1 MKTTKLGHTNFL
13 GSPEALKEKTHEKIF
28 SYKKGMAK
36 IKKTL
41 QEQEDVLIQQKA
53 KLDKKLKAVQNKLY
67 ENKLLE
73 ISELVFKYKLY
84 DYDLEVLDAAFEKMS
99 LDLKSRS

>member
-1 MKTTKLGHTNFL
+1 
-13 GSPEALKEKTHEKIF
+13 
-28 SYKKGMAK
+28 MAK

-41 QEQEDVLIQQKA
+41 QEQEDILIQQKA

-67 ENKLLE
+67 EKKLTE

-84 DYDLEVLDAAFEKMS
+84 EYDLEILDAAFEKMS
-99 LDLKSRS
+99 LDLKEKS

>member
-1 MKTTKLGHTNFL
+1 
-13 GSPEALKEKTHEKIF
+13 
-28 SYKKGMAK
+28 MAK

-53 KLDKKLKAVQNKLY
+53 KLDKKLKALQNKLY

>member
-1 MKTTKLGHTNFL
+1 
-13 GSPEALKEKTHEKIF
+13 
-28 SYKKGMAK
+28 MAK

-41 QEQEDVLIQQKA
+41 KEQEDILIQQKA

-67 ENKLLE
+67 EKKLME

-84 DYDLEVLDAAFEKMS
+84 DYDLETLDAAFEKMS
-99 LDLKSRS
+99 LDLKSRGE

>member
-1 MKTTKLGHTNFL
+1 
-13 GSPEALKEKTHEKIF
+13 
-28 SYKKGMAK
+28 MAK

-41 QEQEDVLIQQKA
+41 QEQENILIQQKA

-67 ENKLLE
+67 EKKLAE

-84 DYDLEVLDAAFEKMS
+84 DYDLEVLDAAFERMS
-99 LDLKSRS
+99 LDLKSRSE

>member
-1 MKTTKLGHTNFL
+1 MRN
-13 GSPEALKEKTHEKIF
+13 EAL
-28 SYKKGMAK
+28 GMAK

>member
-1 MKTTKLGHTNFL
+1 
-13 GSPEALKEKTHEKIF
+13 
-28 SYKKGMAK
+28 MAK

-67 ENKLLE
+67 EKKLME
-73 ISELVFKYKLY
+73 ISDLVFKYKLY
-84 DYDLEVLDAAFEKMS
+84 DYDYEILDAAFEKMS
-99 LDLKSRS
+99 LDLKSRE

>member
-1 MKTTKLGHTNFL
+1 
-13 GSPEALKEKTHEKIF
+13 
-28 SYKKGMAK
+28 MAK

-41 QEQEDVLIQQKA
+41 QEQEDILIQQKA

-67 ENKLLE
+67 EKKLTE

-84 DYDLEVLDAAFEKMS
+84 EYDLEVLDVAFEKMS
-99 LDLKSRS
+99 LDLKEKS

>member
-1 MKTTKLGHTNFL
+1 
-13 GSPEALKEKTHEKIF
+13 
-28 SYKKGMAK
+28 MAK

-41 QEQEDVLIQQKA
+41 QEQEDILIQQKA

-67 ENKLLE
+67 EKKLME

-84 DYDLEVLDAAFEKMS
+84 EYDLEILDTAFEKMS
-99 LDLKSRS
+99 LDLKEKS

>member
-1 MKTTKLGHTNFL
+1 MNSFSNLIDLAHKFWGN
-13 GSPEALKEKTHEKIF
+13 EAL
-28 SYKKGMAK
+28 SMAK

-41 QEQEDVLIQQKA
+41 QEQADILVQQKA

-67 ENKLLE
+67 EKKLLE

>member
-1 MKTTKLGHTNFL
+1 
-13 GSPEALKEKTHEKIF
+13 
-28 SYKKGMAK
+28 MAK

-41 QEQEDVLIQQKA
+41 QEQEDILIQQKL

-67 ENKLLE
+67 EKKLAE

-84 DYDLEVLDAAFEKMS
+84 DYDLEVLDAAFERMS
-99 LDLKSRS
+99 LDLKSRSE

>member
-1 MKTTKLGHTNFL
+1 MHYRSNTLVNSFSNLIDLAHKFQRN
-13 GSPEALKEKTHEKIF
+13 EALN
-28 SYKKGMAK
+28 MAK

-41 QEQEDVLIQQKA
+41 QEQEDILIQQKA

-67 ENKLLE
+67 EKKLTE

-84 DYDLEVLDAAFEKMS
+84 EYDLEILDAAFEKMS
-99 LDLKSRS
+99 LDLKEKS

>member
-1 MKTTKLGHTNFL
+1 
-13 GSPEALKEKTHEKIF
+13 
-28 SYKKGMAK
+28 MAK

-41 QEQEDVLIQQKA
+41 QEQENILIQQKA

-67 ENKLLE
+67 EKKLTE

-84 DYDLEVLDAAFEKMS
+84 EYDLEILDAAFEKMS
-99 LDLKSRS
+99 LDLKEKS

>member
-1 MKTTKLGHTNFL
+1 
-13 GSPEALKEKTHEKIF
+13 
-28 SYKKGMAK
+28 MAK

-41 QEQEDVLIQQKA
+41 QEQEDILIQQKV

-67 ENKLLE
+67 EKKLAE

-84 DYDLEVLDAAFEKMS
+84 DYDLEVLDAAFERMS
-99 LDLKSRS
+99 LDLKSRSE

>member
-1 MKTTKLGHTNFL
+1 
-13 GSPEALKEKTHEKIF
+13 
-28 SYKKGMAK
+28 MAK

-41 QEQEDVLIQQKA
+41 QEQEDILIQQKV

-67 ENKLLE
+67 EKKLQE

-84 DYDLEVLDAAFEKMS
+84 DYDLEALDAAFEKMS
-99 LDLKSRS
+99 LDLKSRSE

>member
-1 MKTTKLGHTNFL
+1 
-13 GSPEALKEKTHEKIF
+13 
-28 SYKKGMAK
+28 MAK

-67 ENKLLE
+67 EKKLME
-73 ISELVFKYKLY
+73 ISDLVFKYKLY
-84 DYDLEVLDAAFEKMS
+84 DYDLEILDAAFEKMS
-99 LDLKSRS
+99 LDLKSRE

>member
-1 MKTTKLGHTNFL
+1 
-13 GSPEALKEKTHEKIF
+13 
-28 SYKKGMAK
+28 MAK

-41 QEQEDVLIQQKA
+41 QEQEDILIQQKV

-67 ENKLLE
+67 EKKLAE

-99 LDLKSRS
+99 LDLKNRSE

>member
-1 MKTTKLGHTNFL
+1 
-13 GSPEALKEKTHEKIF
+13 
-28 SYKKGMAK
+28 MAK

-41 QEQEDVLIQQKA
+41 QEQEDILIQQKA

-67 ENKLLE
+67 EKKLME

-84 DYDLEVLDAAFEKMS
+84 DYDLEILDAAFEKMS
-99 LDLKSRS
+99 LALKSRSE

>member
-1 MKTTKLGHTNFL
+1 
-13 GSPEALKEKTHEKIF
+13 
-28 SYKKGMAK
+28 MAK

-99 LDLKSRS
+99 LDLKGRS

>member
-1 MKTTKLGHTNFL
+1 MV
-13 GSPEALKEKTHEKIF
+13 
-28 SYKKGMAK
+28 K

-41 QEQEDVLIQQKA
+41 QEQADILIQQKA

-67 ENKLLE
+67 EKKLIE

-84 DYDLEVLDAAFEKMS
+84 DYDLDVLDVAFEKMA
-99 LDLKSRS
+99 LDLKSRSE

>member
-1 MKTTKLGHTNFL
+1 MN
-13 GSPEALKEKTHEKIF
+13 SF
-28 SYKKGMAK
+28 SNLIDLAHKFQRNEVSSMAK

-41 QEQEDVLIQQKA
+41 QEQEDILIQQKA

-67 ENKLLE
+67 EKKLTE

-84 DYDLEVLDAAFEKMS
+84 EYDLEVLDVAFEKMS
-99 LDLKSRS
+99 LDLKEKS

>member
-1 MKTTKLGHTNFL
+1 
-13 GSPEALKEKTHEKIF
+13 
-28 SYKKGMAK
+28 MAK

-99 LDLKSRS
+99 LDLKSRRYTPNNPTYS

>member
-1 MKTTKLGHTNFL
+1 MFSRN
-13 GSPEALKEKTHEKIF
+13 EAL
-28 SYKKGMAK
+28 SMAK

-67 ENKLLE
+67 EKKLME
-73 ISELVFKYKLY
+73 ISDLVFKYKLY
-84 DYDLEVLDAAFEKMS
+84 DYDLEILDAAFEKMS
-99 LDLKSRS
+99 LDLKSRE

>member
-1 MKTTKLGHTNFL
+1 
-13 GSPEALKEKTHEKIF
+13 
-28 SYKKGMAK
+28 MAK

-67 ENKLLE
+67 ENKE
-73 ISELVFKYKLY
+73 C
-84 DYDLEVLDAAFEKMS
+84 
-99 LDLKSRS
+99 

>member
-1 MKTTKLGHTNFL
+1 
-13 GSPEALKEKTHEKIF
+13 
-28 SYKKGMAK
+28 MAK

-67 ENKLLE
+67 ENKSFATTE
-73 ISELVFKYKLY
+73 TKYCKY
-84 DYDLEVLDAAFEKMS
+84 SKKVIIDSILEVIEDAFPQ
-99 LDLKSRS
+99 

>member
-1 MKTTKLGHTNFL
+1 
-13 GSPEALKEKTHEKIF
+13 
-28 SYKKGMAK
+28 MAK

-41 QEQEDVLIQQKA
+41 KEQEDFLIQQKA

-67 ENKLLE
+67 EKKLME

-84 DYDLEVLDAAFEKMS
+84 DYDLEILDAAFEKMS
-99 LDLKSRS
+99 LDLKSRNE

>member
-1 MKTTKLGHTNFL
+1 
-13 GSPEALKEKTHEKIF
+13 
-28 SYKKGMAK
+28 MAK

-41 QEQEDVLIQQKA
+41 QEQEDILIQQKL

-67 ENKLLE
+67 EKKLQE

-84 DYDLEVLDAAFEKMS
+84 DYDLEALDAAFEKMS
-99 LDLKSRS
+99 LDLKSRSE

>member
-1 MKTTKLGHTNFL
+1 
-13 GSPEALKEKTHEKIF
+13 
-28 SYKKGMAK
+28 MAK

>member
-1 MKTTKLGHTNFL
+1 
-13 GSPEALKEKTHEKIF
+13 
-28 SYKKGMAK
+28 MAK

-41 QEQEDVLIQQKA
+41 KEQEDMLIQQKT

-67 ENKLLE
+67 EKKLIE

-84 DYDLEVLDAAFEKMS
+84 EYDLDALDAAFEKVS
-99 LDLKSRS
+99 LDLKSRTD

>member
-1 MKTTKLGHTNFL
+1 MAHKFL
-13 GSPEALKEKTHEKIF
+13 RNEAL
-28 SYKKGMAK
+28 GMAK